1 MSSPTPP
8 AGEPAASRG
17 RARLVLGACVLLLA
31 GAGVVARQT
40 LAKKARGAPE
50 RPVRRAVEAVID
62 PDPFVLN
69 LPDAA
74 GDRWF
79 RLDLAI
85 VVDDAALAARAAD
98 GLGAAKL
105 RDRMLA
111 VLARMRPATLTA
123 PDAKESLRVELRA
136 AAQALLSEPPFTL
149 PAADAAGAIGGTEA
163 TGAPAPARVLDVY
176 FTEFLLQ

>member
-17 RARLVLGACVLLLA
+17 RARLLLGACVLALA
-31 GAGVVARQT
+31 GGGVVAQRK
-40 LAKKARGAPE
+40 LARKDPAAAST
-50 RPVRRAVEAVID
+50 RPVRRAEQAVID
-62 PDPFVLN
+62 PDAFVLN

-79 RLDLAI
+79 RIDLAL
-85 VVDDAALAARAAD
+85 VVDDAGLAERANA

-105 RDRMLA
+105 RDRLLA
-111 VLARMRPATLTA
+111 VLARVRPATLAA
-123 PDAKESLRVELRA
+123 PDAKEALRAELIA
-136 AAQALLSEPPFTL
+136 AAQTLLAEPPF
-149 PAADAAGAIGGTEA
+149 ASDEE
-163 TGAPAPARVLDVY
+163 TGVAPANVLDVY

>member
-8 AGEPAASRG
+8 AGEPAAPARG
-17 RARLVLGACVLLLA
+17 RAPFVLGACVLLLA

-40 LAKKARGAPE
+40 FAKTEPAE
-50 RPVRRAVEAVID
+50 RPARRAEQAVID
-62 PDPFVLN
+62 PAPFVLN

-85 VVDDAALAARAAD
+85 VVDDAALAARAAE

-111 VLARMRPATLTA
+111 VLARTRPATLTA
-123 PDAKESLRVELRA
+123 PDAKETLRVELCA

-149 PAADAAGAIGGTEA
+149 QVTKDADVTAD
-163 TGAPAPARVLDVY
+163 PVPARVLDVY